1 MSKKSTER
9 VIWRVS
15 KAKIISRLE
24 RALEALGTVNGM
36 RQYGEWPLERWK
48 VEQLG
53 ALISESHSKIAQA
66 KAILENNEEK

>member
-1 MSKKSTER
+1 MKKHTER
-9 VIWRVS
+9 VVCRVS
-15 KAKIISRLE
+15 KAKIVSQLE
-24 RALEALGTVNGM
+24 RALEALGKVNGM
-36 RQYGEWPLERWK
+36 RQYSEWPLPRWK

>member
-1 MSKKSTER
+1 MKKSAER
-9 VIWRVS
+9 VVWRVS
-15 KAKIISRLE
+15 KAKIISHLE
-24 RALEALGTVNGM
+24 RALEALGKVNGM
-36 RQYGEWPLERWK
+36 RQYGEWPLAPRK